1 LTKEL
6 GLSHHKFYKNVR
18 GQKKETEAKHE
29 DLNVQNYS
37 GGQVMA
43 RKIRNSYNSQQRR
56 LQMGA

>member
-43 RKIRNSYNSQQRR
+43 RKIRNSYNS
-56 LQMGA
+56 